1 MNDPSDRQSTLGF
14 HQQLT
19 IVWLLY
25 GVSGISKTTLH
36 KIYND
41 QSSRIDFDTI
51 DKLCEFLEVE
61 VGDIF
66 EYVASSDVDNTQELN
81 SKKS

>member
-1 MNDPSDRQSTLGF
+1 MIVNHLPTL
-14 HQQLT
+14 LAERRLKVADDVRAT
-19 IVWLLY
+19 
-25 GVSGISKTTLH
+25 GISKTTLH

-51 DKLCEFLEVE
+51 DKLCEFLEVG

-66 EYVASSDVDNTQELN
+66 EYVASADMENAQTLVP
-81 SKKS
+81 KKS

>member
-1 MNDPSDRQSTLGF
+1 VIVNHLPTL
-14 HQQLT
+14 LAERRLKVADAVRAT
-19 IVWLLY
+19 
-25 GVSGISKTTLH
+25 GISKTTLH

-66 EYVASSDVDNTQELN
+66 EYVADAEEQDLE
-81 SKKS
+81 K

>member
-1 MNDPSDRQSTLGF
+1 MIVNHLPTL
-14 HQQLT
+14 LAERRLKVADAVRAT
-19 IVWLLY
+19 
-25 GVSGISKTTLH
+25 GISKTTLH

-66 EYVASSDVDNTQELN
+66 EYVADAEEQDLE
-81 SKKS
+81 K

>member
-1 MNDPSDRQSTLGF
+1 MIVNHLPTL
-14 HQQLT
+14 LAERRLKVADAVRAT
-19 IVWLLY
+19 
-25 GVSGISKTTLH
+25 GISKTTLH

-41 QSSRIDFDTI
+41 QTSRIDFDTI

-66 EYVASSDVDNTQELN
+66 EYVPDAEDQDLER
-81 SKKS
+81 

>member
-1 MNDPSDRQSTLGF
+1 MIVNHLPTL
-14 HQQLT
+14 LAERRLKVADAVRAT
-19 IVWLLY
+19 
-25 GVSGISKTTLH
+25 GISKTTLH

-66 EYVASSDVDNTQELN
+66 EYVPDAEDQGSE
-81 SKKS
+81 K

>member
-1 MNDPSDRQSTLGF
+1 MIVNHLPTL
-14 HQQLT
+14 LAERRLKVADAVRAT
-19 IVWLLY
+19 
-25 GVSGISKTTLH
+25 GISKTTLH

-66 EYVASSDVDNTQELN
+66 EYVPDAEDQDLER
-81 SKKS
+81 

>member
-1 MNDPSDRQSTLGF
+1 MIVNHLPTL
-14 HQQLT
+14 LAERRLKVADAVRAT
-19 IVWLLY
+19 
-25 GVSGISKTTLH
+25 GISKTTLH

-66 EYVASSDVDNTQELN
+66 EYVADEEDQGLEN
-81 SKKS
+81 KSRGQS